1 MSKQDKLN
9 GLTPGS
15 TMKKETDEYE
25 DEKLKKEK
33 HLETL
38 ERYSNGLKR
47 R

>member
-1 MSKQDKLN
+1 VDSLKL
-9 GLTPGS
+9 GT
-15 TMKKETDEYE
+15 TMKKETEEYE